1 MLGYMNKTMKT
12 AYRMYRRKSTGVYYA
27 ENNQT
32 RVQQS
37 LGTSDKGQAKR
48 LLDAMNQGQQTSAL
62 NLQLG
67 KAFITNADPKMGT
80 RTWQEAMD
88 ELTSHGI
95 QSSQSRCLRALKS
108 TAFNTIRNRP
118 IALTT
123 SEDLKAVLK
132 RGGAATNNYLRRLHN
147 LALDNGWI
155 QWHII
160 KPKKW
165 GKTAKKPKRGI
176 TIEEHQRIIA
186 AEQNEK
192 RRHYYEMLWLIG
204 AAQTDCSLLKG
215 EENINCQTGVLSYQR
230 GKTKVWAYLKIGKAL
245 EALLN
250 KLPKQGFLFPKM
262 AMLRD
267 KDRSAEFCRRCRIL
281 EIKGVSL
288 HSYRYA
294 WAERAYTSG
303 YEERFAQAA
312 LGHKNR
318 AVHYAY
324 AKRAI
329 VVCPPLEDGLNSVTP
344 ELPQSPNVLQVPEAF
359 AV

>member
-1 MLGYMNKTMKT
+1 MKA
-12 AYRMYRRKSTGVYYA
+12 AYRMYRRKRTGVYYC

-32 RVQQS
+32 REQQS
-37 LGTSDKGQAKR
+37 LGTSDRGQAKR
-48 LLDAMNQGQQTSAL
+48 LLDAKNQGQQSSAL

-67 KAFITNADPKMGT
+67 KTFITHADPKMAT
-80 RTWQEAMD
+80 RTWQEAID
-88 ELTSHGI
+88 EMSSHG
-95 QSSQSRCLRALKS
+95 QAVSQVRYAREFKSSAY
-108 TAFNTIRNRP
+108 AIIRNKP
-118 IALTT
+118 IIETT
-123 SEDLKAVLK
+123 SDDLKAVLK

-160 KPKKW
+160 PPKKW
-165 GKTAKKPKRGI
+165 EKTAKRPKRGI

-186 AEQNEK
+186 AEQNEE
-192 RRHYYEMLWLIG
+192 RRNYYEMLWLIG
-204 AAQTDCSLLKG
+204 AAQTDCSLLTV
-215 EENINCQTGVLSYQR
+215 EENVNWQTGVLFYQR
-230 GKTKVWAYLKIGKAL
+230 SKTKVWAYLKIGQML
-245 EALLN
+245 ESLLN

-262 AMLRD
+262 AALKD

-294 WAERAYTSG
+294 WAERAYASG

-318 AVHYAY
+318 AVHHAY
-324 AKRAI
+324 AKRA
-329 VVCPPLEDGLNSVTP
+329 VVICPPLEDRLNPIVP
-344 ELPQSPNVLQVPEAF
+344 ELPQLADVSQVPEAF
-359 AV
+359 AA